1 MKNIVFPITQ
11 MRHPR
16 NENIYAHLRM
26 LRKTQWWTFSQ
37 LEQLQQKKLR
47 ALLEHAYENVPYYHK
62 VFRELGLKPE
72 DIKTTSDLI
81 KFLL

>member
-26 LRKTQWWTFSQ
+26 LRKTQWW
-37 LEQLQQKKLR
+37 
-47 ALLEHAYENVPYYHK
+47 
-62 VFRELGLKPE
+62 
-72 DIKTTSDLI
+72 KTPQPNHPIITLCKNDNESGGV
-81 KFLL
+81 